1 MISKVTELEESV
13 PTKIAVTE
21 FTHKTEYV
29 VEFSKTVNEEVVN
42 QQVTVVHDK
51 VEQTNEI
58 IGVEEVPVVVSQP
71 ANPEMPTPVLPLVEE
86 KYVVIENPKTE
97 TTEQVQKAIIEI
109 VEQVTISQ
117 EIPKEQTEVK
127 EILIK

>member
-1 MISKVTELEESV
+1 
-13 PTKIAVTE
+13 
-21 FTHKTEYV
+21 
-29 VEFSKTVNEEVVN
+29 
-42 QQVTVVHDK
+42 
-51 VEQTNEI
+51 
-58 IGVEEVPVVVSQP
+58 
-71 ANPEMPTPVLPLVEE
+71 MPTPVLPLVEE

-97 TTEQVQKAIIEI
+97 TTEQVQKAIIDI